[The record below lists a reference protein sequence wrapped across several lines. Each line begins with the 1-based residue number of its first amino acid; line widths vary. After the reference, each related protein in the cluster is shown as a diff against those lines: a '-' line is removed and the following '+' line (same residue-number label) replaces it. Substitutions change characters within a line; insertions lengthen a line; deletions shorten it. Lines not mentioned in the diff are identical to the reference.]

1 MIRIKQI
8 KVSVEANKDTLV
20 KKIANKLHVK
30 SQDILHLQI
39 IKRSLDAR
47 LKPQLFYVYEVDV
60 EVLNE
65 EKILKKCYP
74 FVSKSVPIVYQ
85 VPQAGSDKLS
95 SRPVV
100 VGSGP
105 SGLFAS
111 YLLAKEGYH
120 PLLIE
125 RGSDIDTRVKKS
137 E

>member
-65 EKILKKCYP
+65 EKILKK
-74 FVSKSVPIVYQ
+74 K
-85 VPQAGSDKLS
+85 
-95 SRPVV
+95 
-100 VGSGP
+100 
-105 SGLFAS
+105 
-111 YLLAKEGYH
+111 
-120 PLLIE
+120 
-125 RGSDIDTRVKKS
+125 
-137 E
+137 